1 MTLHYDYSASK
12 AYCDQIGIFWLG
24 DDYAGLIDA
33 DKDASEMGLTQEQ
46 VDALLRKHLWQVKTL
61 FTPSNYRP
69 MSRIMMAM
77 YFLTGWK
84 PK

>member
-12 AYCDQIGIFWLG
+12 AYCEQIGLEWLG
-24 DDYAGLIDA
+24 DEYGALIDA
-33 DKDASEMGLTQEQ
+33 DTYVFGIGLNQEQ
-46 VDALLRKHLWQVKTL
+46 INELMRKHLWQTKTL
-61 FTPSNYRP
+61 FTPKNYKYRHRL
-69 MSRIMMAM
+69 MIAL